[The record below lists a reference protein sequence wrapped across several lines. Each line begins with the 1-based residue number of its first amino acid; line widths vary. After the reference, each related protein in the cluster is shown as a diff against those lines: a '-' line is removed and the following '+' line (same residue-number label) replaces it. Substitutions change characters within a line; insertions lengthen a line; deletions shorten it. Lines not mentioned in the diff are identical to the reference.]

1 MTILTFAILALAIG
15 FPFYMMFKEFMD
27 GDSRR

>member
-1 MTILTFAILALAIG
+1 MTILTLIILALAIG

-27 GDSRR
+27 GVDK